1 MVTASTQRQ
10 QDLYRPAFVHNCLL
24 VLMHALKRLS
34 DRQLSMEEEPT
45 ITGLIVASAKELIE
59 MEDAEPWMEHVIVL
73 DDPPQNDDT
82 DRLGKG
88 RPRIDIEFV
97 ETRKGLRPRFHV
109 EAKRLY
115 RSNSVTEYLGQSG
128 LGMFV
133 SGSYASDWPSAG
145 MLGYVQT
152 DTCAT
157 WLSAIERGMKA
168 REMFKCGLWQS
179 ARWTT
184 EGLQDVRE
192 SRHERVQKS
201 LGTIS
206 LFHLLIDVRGS
217 GWLRSAQPRGNIACL
232 AG

>member
-1 MVTASTQRQ
+1 MVTASSQQQ

-24 VLMHALKRLS
+24 VLVRALKRLS
-34 DRQLSMEEEPT
+34 DRQVSTAEEPA

-59 MEDAEPWMEHVIVL
+59 MEDAEPWMEHLIVL
-73 DDPPQNDDT
+73 DDPPQNDDP
-82 DRLGKG
+82 DRPGKS

-97 ETRKGLRPRFHV
+97 ETRKGVRPRFHV

-115 RSNSVTEYLGQSG
+115 RSDSVNEYLGQSG

-152 DTCAT
+152 DTCAA

-168 REMFKCGLWQS
+168 REMFKIGLWQS
-179 ARWTT
+179 ATWTT
-184 EGLQDVRE
+184 EGLEDVRE
-192 SRHERVQKS
+192 SRHERVHKS

-206 LFHLLIDVRGS
+206 LFHLLIDVRSS
-217 GWLRSAQPRGNIACL
+217 G
-232 AG
+232 